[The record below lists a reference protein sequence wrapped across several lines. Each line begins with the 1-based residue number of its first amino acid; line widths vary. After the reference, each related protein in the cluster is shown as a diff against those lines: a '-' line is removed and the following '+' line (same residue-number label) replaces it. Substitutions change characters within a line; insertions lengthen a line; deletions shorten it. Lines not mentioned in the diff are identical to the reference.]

1 LITPT
6 QTLQFF
12 QLRETGTGRRLGAP
26 LYSSDGKWLFLPT
39 ANGVFVLDA
48 SSYQVVRL
56 LKIASETYENKVLS
70 PDGEILVFEN
80 KLISTIDGHIFSNPN
95 IPAHTGIGAIRDVMF
110 SPDSTLLVVIYNA
123 YQLDVWQMKDG
134 QLLYSLQAESAV
146 FSPDSHLMAVGSDLD
161 ENPYIQLYESKT
173 GLLLKNWAGERAE
186 FLSDDHLAVETKGA
200 TRVYDLA
207 SNKVP
212 YAFNG
217 GYAAFSPDGNLVA
230 LFYLGQV
237 EIRQVIDGKLLYK
250 LEGDFKD
257 IYDLDL
263 NFAPNGQT
271 LLGYAY
277 WLFCCG
283 GWEHR
288 LFLWRVDDGSLIKET
303 KKFIF
308 YNFPSDGS
316 SLAVTTENGLE
327 IWNTVDGSI
336 RAELNELP
344 IP

>member
-1 LITPT
+1 
-6 QTLQFF
+6 
-12 QLRETGTGRRLGAP
+12 
-26 LYSSDGKWLFLPT
+26 
-39 ANGVFVLDA
+39 
-48 SSYQVVRL
+48 
-56 LKIASETYENKVLS
+56 
-70 PDGEILVFEN
+70 
-80 KLISTIDGHIFSNPN
+80 
-95 IPAHTGIGAIRDVMF
+95 MF

-161 ENPYIQLYESKT
+161 ENPHIQLYESKT

-186 FLSDDHLAVETKGA
+186 FLSDDHLAVEMKGA

-217 GYAAFSPDGNLVA
+217 GYVAFSPDGNLVA

-263 NFAPNGQT
+263 HFAPNGQT

-277 WLFCCG
+277 WSFCCA

-288 LFLWRVDDGSLIKET
+288 LFLWRIDDGSLIKET

-308 YNFPSDGS
+308 YNFSSDGS

-336 RAELNELP
+336 RAELNEMP